1 MSDNAALIAKA
12 TEWVQEENWESSYET
27 DGFNQPGT
35 DLIQD
40 LATALARAERALTE
54 LGTAF
59 RDYKIVH
66 PEGTEDL
73 HRKLAEQAAVIEAIR
88 EWNRDADGNGDRD
101 PSDVMRSELTAILSR
116 TTATDTI
123 EEGTR

>member
-1 MSDNAALIAKA
+1 MSDNRELVTKA

-40 LATALARAERALTE
+40 LATALARADRELTE
-54 LGTAF
+54 LGTKF

-66 PEGTEDL
+66 PEGT
-73 HRKLAEQAAVIEAIR
+73 R
-88 EWNRDADGNGDRD
+88 
-101 PSDVMRSELTAILSR
+101 
-116 TTATDTI
+116 
-123 EEGTR
+123 